1 MVSFAFL
8 DKICDTCHV
17 NATCINNRCV
27 CNAGFIG
34 NGFQCDGKQSIIHS
48 VKSTFFQGNTVDSK
62 NGPCFEGKL
71 DILDK
76 RNFLE
81 FRNFVSVP
89 VRWRCRLLTNFNV
102 LRSKINWSYLSNR
115 LNCAPIFLLLID
127 LLTSL
132 LSNSWLINFLYIM
145 SPVFT
150 HFRNRRP
157 V

>member
-1 MVSFAFL
+1 MYICFFVFL
-8 DKICDTCHV
+8 AKICDMCHI

-62 NGPCFEGKL
+62 NGPL
-71 DILDK
+71 LWRQIRL
-76 RNFLE
+76 
-81 FRNFVSVP
+81 RNFVSVT

-102 LRSKINWSYLSNR
+102 LRSKINWSYLSNSWQD
-115 LNCAPIFLLLID
+115 LIVHPY
-127 LLTSL
+127 SCY
-132 LSNSWLINFLYIM
+132 WLIYYLPFIKQLISWFLIYFM
-145 SPVFT
+145 SSVFT

-157 V
+157 M